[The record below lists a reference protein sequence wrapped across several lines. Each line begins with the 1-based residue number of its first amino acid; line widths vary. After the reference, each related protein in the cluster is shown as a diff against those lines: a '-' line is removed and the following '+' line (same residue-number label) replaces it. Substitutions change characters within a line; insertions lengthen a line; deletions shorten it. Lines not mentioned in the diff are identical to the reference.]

1 MQLRTYTYP
10 RHLVHRLE
18 AGIGYDVIF
27 VPDLDG
33 AIAVRSRD
41 EVATS
46 TCRAVAR
53 AGYEAMR
60 GPRGVLA
67 AALPLVAPH
76 LLWVDPT
83 AADLSRLRWSV
94 PPSYGR
100 VRERVPATNGS
111 AATHGDGGGRI
122 RSLTPAA

>member
-1 MQLRTYTYP
+1 MHMRTYTYP
-10 RHLVHRLE
+10 PHLVDRLE
-18 AGIGYDVIF
+18 GGIGYDVIF

-41 EVATS
+41 EVVTS

-53 AGYEAMR
+53 TGYEATR

-76 LLWVDPT
+76 LLWVNPT
-83 AADLSRLRWSV
+83 AADLSRLRWSL
-94 PPSYGR
+94 PPSHGR
-100 VRERVPATNGS
+100 VRERVPVTNGS
-111 AATHGDGGGRI
+111 AATHGGRGGHL
-122 RSLTPAA
+122 SLLTPAA

>member
-10 RHLVHRLE
+10 PHLVDRLE
-18 AGIGYDVIF
+18 GGIGYDVIF

-41 EVATS
+41 EAMTS

-53 AGYEAMR
+53 AGYEAKR
-60 GPRGVLA
+60 GPRGVSS

-76 LLWVDPT
+76 LLWVNPT
-83 AADLSRLRWSV
+83 AADLSRLRWSL
-94 PPSYGR
+94 PPSHGR
-100 VRERVPATNGS
+100 VRERVPSTHGS
-111 AATHGDGGGRI
+111 AATHGDRGWHT
-122 RSLTPAA
+122 SLPATAA